1 MTRERSLFL
10 PGLVFL
16 AGLALPLGTLDAD
29 EPPARLTY
37 VKVFEGSLPEYTRV
51 TIEENGQATYQDGST
66 DQPEAPESFRL
77 SSAMAAR
84 LFGLAAELGYFQNLE
99 LDSGQRVAHMGDK
112 TFLYEKGTMRAEV
125 RYNHTK
131 NSTAF
136 ELQNWFERIARGR
149 YLAGQLEHQAVF
161 DRLGLAETLRTF
173 EREFNAGQLVDPEQ
187 FVSVL
192 ERIAKDARAM
202 GLVKSQA
209 QDLLRRIRGGP
220 ARLQLEYGDD
230 ETGWY
235 YKMVLVDGGSAT
247 QESRRYGD
255 PTNPQRLDLPETTSK
270 RLWELARLAN
280 YFRELTTYSESPGR
294 LRGYRLSYDAGPE
307 FRQLVFSAPPNA
319 LLAEMVHIF
328 QQSLQQTYFQQR
340 LRAALEGNSIELQV
354 VLQDL
359 ETAVR
364 GDKLLAPSEF
374 VPLLEGIAGQTEQ
387 HAVVR
392 GLAERLLAQ
401 LRGGSR

>member
-1 MTRERSLFL
+1 MKRERYLLL
-10 PGLVFL
+10 PGLFFL
-16 AGLALPLGTLDAD
+16 TVLALPLGTLGA
-29 EPPARLTY
+29 EGPSAQLTY
-37 VKVFEGSLPEYTRV
+37 VKVFKGSLPEYTRV
-51 TIEENGQATYQDGST
+51 TIEENGQATYQDGSA

-77 SSAMAAR
+77 SPGTTAR
-84 LFGLAAELGYFQNLE
+84 LLGLAGDLGYFQNLE
-99 LDSGQRVAHMGDK
+99 LDSGERVARMGDK
-112 TFLYEKGTMRAEV
+112 TFSYQKGETRAEV
-125 RYNHTK
+125 HYNHTK

-149 YLAGQLEHQAVF
+149 FLARQLEHQVVF
-161 DRLGLAETLRTF
+161 DRLGLPETLRIF

-187 FVSVL
+187 FVGVL
-192 ERIAKDARAM
+192 ERIANDARAM

-209 QDLLRRIRGGP
+209 QDLLRRMRGGP

-247 QESRRYGD
+247 EESRRYSD
-255 PTNPQRLDLPETTSK
+255 PSNPQRLDLPENISR

-280 YFRELTTYSESPGR
+280 YFRDLTTYSESPGR
-294 LRGYRLSYDAGPE
+294 LRGYRLSYEAGPE
-307 FRQLVFSAPPNA
+307 FRQVVFSAPPDA
-319 LLAEMVHIF
+319 LVAEMVHIF
-328 QQSLQQTYFQQR
+328 QQSLQQTYFEQR

-359 ETAVR
+359 DTAIR

-374 VPLLEGIAGQTEQ
+374 IPLLEGIAGGNAQ
-387 HAVVR
+387 HPVVR

>member
-1 MTRERSLFL
+1 MRRERYLLLLSLLF
-10 PGLVFL
+10 VS
-16 AGLALPLGTLDAD
+16 ALTLSLRPLCAEEG
-29 EPPARLTY
+29 PARLTY
-37 VKVFEGSLPEYTRV
+37 AKVFKGSLPEYTRV
-51 TIEENGQATYQDGST
+51 TIEENGQATYQDGSAE
-66 DQPEAPESFRL
+66 QPEAPESFRL
-77 SSAMAAR
+77 SPGTATR

-112 TFLYEKGTMRAEV
+112 TFLYEKGDTRTEV
-125 RYNHTK
+125 RYNHTR

-149 YLAGQLEHQAVF
+149 FLARQLEHQVVF
-161 DRLGLAETLRTF
+161 DRLGLPETLRTF

-187 FVSVL
+187 FVGVL
-192 ERIAKDARAM
+192 ERIANDTRAM
-202 GLVKSQA
+202 GLVKSLA
-209 QDLLRRIRGGP
+209 QDLLRRMRGGP

-235 YKMVLVDGGSAT
+235 YRMVLVDGGSAT
-247 QESRRYGD
+247 QESRRYAD
-255 PTNPQRLDLPETTSK
+255 PTNPQRLDLPENTSK

-280 YFRELTTYSESPGR
+280 YFRDLTTYSESPGR

-307 FRQLVFSAPPNA
+307 FRQVVFSAPPNA

-340 LRAALEGNSIELQV
+340 LRAAIGGNSIELQV

-374 VPLLEGIAGQTEQ
+374 VPVLEGIAGGNSQ
-387 HAVVR
+387 HPVVR
-392 GLAERLLAQ
+392 GLAERLLAH